1 MATYKITPEQRAK
14 YKETERLKRLNE
26 TPEEREA
33 RLARRR
39 EYEMRKRK
47 EGGEERR
54 QHDREVRIAY
64 VNRKRLDNPDW
75 ESDRYKKSKCVKAQR
90 AAELAKTLKEG
101 EQICSRCKFVR
112 RIEDFP
118 VTRTG
123 KRSTMCKKCY
133 DQVTKEFDTESL
145 SYWKTQAARINTKA
159 KHRLVKLGA
168 DLDTRFHPVT
178 GEQLMELWETQ
189 KHQCAYCHTD
199 LTVLITA
206 YDHKHPLSKG
216 GEHSIDNLQLICHN
230 CNVSKFTMDDE
241 DYRKLIQ

>member
-1 MATYKITPEQRAK
+1 MSTYKITPEQRAR
-14 YKETERLKRLNE
+14 YQETARLKRLNE
-26 TPEEREA
+26 TPEEREK
-33 RLARRR
+33 RLKARR
-39 EYEMRKRK
+39 EYEMQKRIA
-47 EGGEERR
+47 GGEERR
-54 QHDREVRIAY
+54 QHDREIRIAY
-64 VNRKRLDNPDW
+64 VNRKVTANPNW
-75 ESDRYKKSKCVKAQR
+75 QSDRYKKSQCVKAQR

-112 RIEDFP
+112 PLEDFP
-118 VTRTG
+118 ITRTG

-133 DQVTKEFDTESL
+133 DHVTKEFDTDSL
-145 SYWKTQAARINTKA
+145 SYWKTQAAKINAKS
-159 KHRLVKLGA
+159 KHRLIKLDA
-168 DLDTRFHPVT
+168 DLAVRFKPVT
-178 GEQLMELWETQ
+178 GEQMMALWEAQ
-189 KHQCAYCHTD
+189 EHRCAYCRVP